1 MSEVSRALFEPIK
14 LRGLEV
20 RNRIWVPPMCQYVVD
35 KQDGVPVAWHL
46 MHYGSFAR
54 GGAGGVIVEATGVV
68 PEGRI
73 SPQDLGL
80 WNDHQ
85 RDAFA
90 PIVELVHAQGA
101 KLGIQLAHA
110 GRKGSVYREWGTEAP
125 GTSVPVSEGG
135 WQTVAPSAVAF
146 PAWLSLPH
154 WTRQASTAWRQ
165 HSPRPLAAPST
176 RASTSCRCMALTAI
190 FCTNFSRR

>member
-46 MHYGSFAR
+46 MHYGSLAR
-54 GGAGGVIVEATGVV
+54 GGAGGVVVEATGVV

-73 SPQDLGL
+73 SPQDQGL

-110 GRKGSVYREWGTEAP
+110 GRKASSARPWDGDGVIAP
-125 GTSVPVSEGG
+125 GQPNG
-135 WQTVAPSAVAF
+135 WQTLAPSALPFAADG
-146 PAWLSLPH
+146 PLPH
-154 WTRQASTAWRQ
+154 ALDEAGIDAVV
-165 HSPRPLAAPST
+165 AAFAGS
-176 RASTSCRCMALTAI
+176 A
-190 FCTNFSRR
+190 